1 MAIRPHSTAAPA
13 LEGAPAAP
21 LQLDIAGAQII
32 GDREVQED
40 AFLISHLGDAATLLI
55 VADGMGGHAAGNIA
69 STMAVQSCNRH
80 LSHHHESRRLPALLR
95 EAVLEAN
102 KTIADMVHETEAL
115 RGMGCTLVAAV
126 AHQDDLALLSGKI
139 YVATLSWAS
148 VGDSHLYLVRGG
160 GISKLNADHSY
171 GGFLDRMAALGQPV
185 EPEPGCA
192 RNMLMCALT
201 GEEIMEIDCPDTGT
215 RISSGDWLIAS
226 SDGLNTLN
234 RDDII
239 AIAGGA
245 SSARECAERLLQ
257 AVTEAQTKNQD
268 NTTVAVIRVKTRI
281 PTPRPSIPV
290 APPVAPVAL
299 PDQPLIEPGRP
310 TSPRS
315 GGRWLAGFVVVVI
328 LAALVYWLGMGGS
341 ETPAPTPSEPVATI
355 PETRPQAV
363 PIDPVQENNQKTKG
377 PTIDEAPPKAG
388 PEPQIAEPT
397 SFRDPLKSGGQGP
410 EMVWVPTGSYD
421 MGSARPG
428 ADPDERPQHPVRI
441 DRFAIG
447 RYEVSDA
454 EYGRFVRQT
463 GRGLP
468 PIRPSDPNVYP
479 VVSVSWHDALA
490 FTRWLSRETGLPYRL
505 PSEAEWEYA
514 AAAGTT
520 TPYWWGFKV
529 GADEAYCHGCGNHIP
544 RAPGAIGRFKA
555 NPYGLFDSAG
565 NVLEWVQDC
574 YFPAYEGA
582 SAEGAPRE
590 ADRCGDRVARGGG
603 FGTPTR
609 SLRTTKRFRFGAA
622 EGYDDVGIR
631 VARDP

>member
-1 MAIRPHSTAAPA
+1 MAIRPHPTAAPA

-21 LQLDIAGAQII
+21 LELDIAGAQII

-69 STMAVQSCNRH
+69 SNMAVQSCNRH
-80 LSHHHESRRLPALLR
+80 LCHHHESRRLPALLR

-268 NTTVAVIRVKTRI
+268 NTTVVVIRV
-281 PTPRPSIPV
+281 
-290 APPVAPVAL
+290 
-299 PDQPLIEPGRP
+299 
-310 TSPRS
+310 
-315 GGRWLAGFVVVVI
+315 
-328 LAALVYWLGMGGS
+328 
-341 ETPAPTPSEPVATI
+341 
-355 PETRPQAV
+355 
-363 PIDPVQENNQKTKG
+363 
-377 PTIDEAPPKAG
+377 AG
-388 PEPQIAEPT
+388 PDNDTASLDPRRSSHRARRSTGPAAHRARVAHEPQERCSMARGVGCG
-397 SFRDPLKSGGQGP
+397 RDPLGARLLARDGRIGDAGADAVGARGHHPRDTTRSGP
-410 EMVWVPTGSYD
+410 E
-421 MGSARPG
+421 RPG
-428 ADPDERPQHPVRI
+428 A
-441 DRFAIG
+441 G
-447 RYEVSDA
+447 
-454 EYGRFVRQT
+454 
-463 GRGLP
+463 
-468 PIRPSDPNVYP
+468 
-479 VVSVSWHDALA
+479 
-490 FTRWLSRETGLPYRL
+490 
-505 PSEAEWEYA
+505 
-514 AAAGTT
+514 
-520 TPYWWGFKV
+520 K
-529 GADEAYCHGCGNHIP
+529 
-544 RAPGAIGRFKA
+544 
-555 NPYGLFDSAG
+555 
-565 NVLEWVQDC
+565 
-574 YFPAYEGA
+574 
-582 SAEGAPRE
+582 
-590 ADRCGDRVARGGG
+590 
-603 FGTPTR
+603 
-609 SLRTTKRFRFGAA
+609 
-622 EGYDDVGIR
+622 
-631 VARDP
+631 

>member
-1 MAIRPHSTAAPA
+1 MAICPHPTAAPA
-13 LEGAPAAP
+13 LYGAPSVP
-21 LQLDIAGAQII
+21 LELDIAGAQIV

-69 STMAVQSCNRH
+69 SNMAVQSCNRH
-80 LSHHHESRRLPALLR
+80 LSHHHQSRGLPALLR
-95 EAVLEAN
+95 EAVIEAN

-126 AHQDDLALLSGKI
+126 AHD
-139 YVATLSWAS
+139 ATLSWAS
-148 VGDSHLYLVRGG
+148 VGDSHLYLVRGD

-201 GEEIMEIDCPDTGT
+201 GEDIMEIDCPDVGT

-245 SSARECAERLLQ
+245 SSARECAERLLR
-257 AVTEAQTKNQD
+257 AVTEVRAKNQD
-268 NTTVAVIRVKTRI
+268 NTTVVVIRVGTWT
-281 PTPRPSIPV
+281 PTPRIPV
-290 APPVAPVAL
+290 APPVAPPAL
-299 PDQPLIEPGRP
+299 PEPPLIEAERP
-310 TSPRS
+310 TSPSSR
-315 GGRWLAGFVVVVI
+315 GRWLAGLVVVVSL
-328 LAALVYWLGMGGS
+328 LALAYWLGMGGS
-341 ETPAPTPSEPVATI
+341 ETPGPAERVAPL
-355 PETRPQAV
+355 PETRPEAV
-363 PIDPVQENNQKTKG
+363 PKDPAHAIEEQ
-377 PTIDEAPPKAG
+377 PPVAE
-388 PEPQIAEPT
+388 PEPRVADPT
-397 SFRDPLKSGGQGP
+397 TFRDPLKSGGEGP
-410 EMVWVPTGSYD
+410 EMVWLPAGSYD

-428 ADPDERPQHPVRI
+428 ADPSERPRHLVRI

-454 EYGRFVRQT
+454 EYGRFARQT
-463 GRGLP
+463 GRALP

-490 FTRWLSRETGLPYRL
+490 FTRWLSHETGVSYRL

-529 GADEAYCHGCGNHIP
+529 GAEEAYCHGCGNHLP
-544 RAPGAIGRFKA
+544 RAPGPIGRFEA

-582 SAEGAPRE
+582 SADGAPRE
-590 ADRCGDRVARGGG
+590 ADRCEERVARGGG

-609 SLRTTKRFRFGAA
+609 ALRTTKRFRFGAA

>member
-1 MAIRPHSTAAPA
+1 MAIRSHSTAAPA
-13 LEGAPAAP
+13 EGAPSER
-21 LQLDIAGAQII
+21 LELDIAGAQII

-40 AFLISHLGDAATLLI
+40 AFLISHLGDVATLLI

-69 STMAVQSCNRH
+69 SNMAVQSCNRH
-80 LSHHHESRRLPALLR
+80 LCHHHESRRLPVLLR

-102 KTIADMVHETEAL
+102 KTIADMVHETEGL

-126 AHQDDLALLSGKI
+126 AHDAM
-139 YVATLSWAS
+139 LSWAS

-257 AVTEAQTKNQD
+257 AVTELGVKNQD
-268 NTTVAVIRVKTRI
+268 NTTVVAIRVQARI
-281 PTPRPSIPV
+281 PIPCLSIPIAPPIALAV
-290 APPVAPVAL
+290 AP
-299 PDQPLIEPGRP
+299 DHPLIEPAPLTR
-310 TSPRS
+310 PRS
-315 GGRWLAGFVVVVI
+315 GGRWLLGLVAVVI
-328 LAALVYWLGMGGS
+328 LLALVYWLGMSGS
-341 ETPAPTPSEPVATI
+341 ETRGPATVPD
-355 PETRPQAV
+355 TRPGAV
-363 PIDPVQENNQKTKG
+363 AKDPVQENNQKTKG
-377 PTIDEAPPKAG
+377 PAIEEARPKAG
-388 PEPQIAEPT
+388 SEPRIAKPT

-410 EMVWVPTGSYD
+410 EMVWIPAGSYD
-421 MGSARPG
+421 MGSNRPG

-441 DRFAIG
+441 ERFAIG

-490 FTRWLSRETGLPYRL
+490 FTRWLSRETGLRYRL

-514 AAAGTT
+514 ASAGTN
-520 TPYWWGFKV
+520 TPYWWGFRV
-529 GADEAYCHGCGNHIP
+529 GAEEAHCHGCGNHIP

-582 SAEGAPRE
+582 SADGTPRE
-590 ADRCGDRVARGGG
+590 ADRCEDRVARGGG

-622 EGYDDVGIR
+622 EGYEDVGIR

>member
-1 MAIRPHSTAAPA
+1 MAIHPHPTAAPA
-13 LEGAPAAP
+13 LDGAPAVP
-21 LQLDIAGAQII
+21 LELDIAGAQIL

-80 LSHHHESRRLPALLR
+80 LCHHHESRRLPALLR

-126 AHQDDLALLSGKI
+126 AHD
-139 YVATLSWAS
+139 ATLSWAS

-257 AVTEAQTKNQD
+257 AVTEVGTKNQD
-268 NTTVAVIRVKTRI
+268 NTTVVVIRVETGLT
-281 PTPRPSIPV
+281 TPRPSILV
-290 APPVAPVAL
+290 APPIAPAAL
-299 PDQPLIEPGRP
+299 PDQPFIKPESP
-310 TSPRS
+310 TSP
-315 GGRWLAGFVVVVI
+315 GIGVRWLAAGWIVVVI
-328 LAALVYWLGMGGS
+328 LLALVYWFGMGGS
-341 ETPAPTPSEPVATI
+341 ETPGPAPSEPAATI
-355 PETRPQAV
+355 PETRPEAV
-363 PIDPVQENNQKTKG
+363 PKDRAHENNQTTKG
-377 PTIDEAPPKAG
+377 PAIDEARPKAE

-397 SFRDPLKSGGQGP
+397 SFRDPLKIGGQGP
-410 EMVWVPTGSYD
+410 EMVWVPAGSYD

-454 EYGRFVRQT
+454 EYGRFARQT

-490 FTRWLSRETGLPYRL
+490 FTRWLSRETGLRYRL

-529 GADEAYCHGCGNHIP
+529 GTEEAYCHGCGNHIP

-582 SAEGAPRE
+582 SPDGAPRE
-590 ADRCGDRVARGGG
+590 ADRCEDRVARGGG

>member
-1 MAIRPHSTAAPA
+1 MAIRPHPTAAPA
-13 LEGAPAAP
+13 LDGAPSVP
-21 LQLDIAGAQII
+21 LELDIAGAQSI

-69 STMAVQSCNRH
+69 SNMAVQSCNRH
-80 LSHHHESRRLPALLR
+80 LCHHHESRDLPALLR

-115 RGMGCTLVAAV
+115 RGMGCTLVAVV
-126 AHQDDLALLSGKI
+126 AHD
-139 YVATLSWAS
+139 ATLSWAS

-201 GEEIMEIDCPDTGT
+201 GEEIMEIDCPDPGI
-215 RISSGDWLIAS
+215 RISSGDWLLAS

-245 SSARECAERLLQ
+245 SSVRECAERLLQ
-257 AVTEAQTKNQD
+257 AVAEARVKNQD
-268 NTTVAVIRVKTRI
+268 NTTVVAIRVQTRI
-281 PTPRPSIPV
+281 PTPRRSMPV
-290 APPVAPVAL
+290 APPIAPAAR
-299 PDQPLIEPGRP
+299 PDQPLFEPEPR

-315 GGRWLAGFVVVVI
+315 GVRWLAGLVVAVI
-328 LAALVYWLGMGGS
+328 LLALVYWLGMGGS
-341 ETPAPTPSEPVATI
+341 ETPGPALPEPVATL
-355 PETRPQAV
+355 PETRPEAV
-363 PIDPVQENNQKTKG
+363 PKDRVQENNQKTKG
-377 PTIDEAPPKAG
+377 PAIEEAPPEA
-388 PEPQIAEPT
+388 EPGIAEPT

-410 EMVWVPTGSYD
+410 EMVWLPAGSYD

-428 ADPDERPQHPVRI
+428 ADPDERPRHPVRI

-454 EYGRFVRQT
+454 EYGRFARHT

-490 FTRWLSRETGLPYRL
+490 FTRWLSRETGLRYRL

-544 RAPGAIGRFKA
+544 RAPRPIGRFKP
-555 NPYGLFDSAG
+555 NPFGLFDSAG

-582 SAEGAPRE
+582 SADGTPRE
-590 ADRCGDRVARGGG
+590 ADRCEDRVARGGG

>member
-1 MAIRPHSTAAPA
+1 M
-13 LEGAPAAP
+13 
-21 LQLDIAGAQII
+21 
-32 GDREVQED
+32 
-40 AFLISHLGDAATLLI
+40 
-55 VADGMGGHAAGNIA
+55 
-69 STMAVQSCNRH
+69 
-80 LSHHHESRRLPALLR
+80 
-95 EAVLEAN
+95 
-102 KTIADMVHETEAL
+102 
-115 RGMGCTLVAAV
+115 
-126 AHQDDLALLSGKI
+126 
-139 YVATLSWAS
+139 
-148 VGDSHLYLVRGG
+148 
-160 GISKLNADHSY
+160 
-171 GGFLDRMAALGQPV
+171 
-185 EPEPGCA
+185 
-192 RNMLMCALT
+192 
-201 GEEIMEIDCPDTGT
+201 
-215 RISSGDWLIAS
+215 
-226 SDGLNTLN
+226 
-234 RDDII
+234 
-239 AIAGGA
+239 
-245 SSARECAERLLQ
+245 
-257 AVTEAQTKNQD
+257 
-268 NTTVAVIRVKTRI
+268 
-281 PTPRPSIPV
+281 
-290 APPVAPVAL
+290 
-299 PDQPLIEPGRP
+299 
-310 TSPRS
+310 
-315 GGRWLAGFVVVVI
+315 
-328 LAALVYWLGMGGS
+328 
-341 ETPAPTPSEPVATI
+341 ATI
-355 PETRPQAV
+355 PETRPEAV
-363 PIDPVQENNQKTKG
+363 PKDRVQENNQKTKG
-377 PTIDEAPPKAG
+377 PAIDEARPKAE

-397 SFRDPLKSGGQGP
+397 AFRDPLKIGGQGP
-410 EMVWVPTGSYD
+410 EMVWVPAGSYD

-454 EYGRFVRQT
+454 EYGRFARQT

-490 FTRWLSRETGLPYRL
+490 FTRWLSRETGLRYRL

-529 GADEAYCHGCGNHIP
+529 GAEEAYCHGCGNHIP

-582 SAEGAPRE
+582 SADGAPRE
-590 ADRCGDRVARGGG
+590 ADRCEDRVARGGG

>member
-1 MAIRPHSTAAPA
+1 
-13 LEGAPAAP
+13 
-21 LQLDIAGAQII
+21 
-32 GDREVQED
+32 
-40 AFLISHLGDAATLLI
+40 
-55 VADGMGGHAAGNIA
+55 
-69 STMAVQSCNRH
+69 
-80 LSHHHESRRLPALLR
+80 
-95 EAVLEAN
+95 
-102 KTIADMVHETEAL
+102 
-115 RGMGCTLVAAV
+115 
-126 AHQDDLALLSGKI
+126 
-139 YVATLSWAS
+139 
-148 VGDSHLYLVRGG
+148 
-160 GISKLNADHSY
+160 
-171 GGFLDRMAALGQPV
+171 
-185 EPEPGCA
+185 
-192 RNMLMCALT
+192 
-201 GEEIMEIDCPDTGT
+201 EIDCPDTGT

-257 AVTEAQTKNQD
+257 AVTELGVKNQD
-268 NTTVAVIRVKTRI
+268 NTTVVAIRVQARI

-290 APPVAPVAL
+290 APPIAPAVAPER
-299 PDQPLIEPGRP
+299 PLMEPEPLKR
-310 TSPRS
+310 PRS
-315 GGRWLAGFVVVVI
+315 GGRWLAGLVVVVI
-328 LAALVYWLGMGGS
+328 LLALVYWLGMSGS
-341 ETPAPTPSEPVATI
+341 ETPGQAPSEPVATV
-355 PETRPQAV
+355 PETRPEAV
-363 PIDPVQENNQKTKG
+363 PKDPVHE
-377 PTIDEAPPKAG
+377 PAIEEARPKAE
-388 PEPQIAEPT
+388 PEPRIAEPT

-410 EMVWVPTGSYD
+410 EMVWVPAGSYD
-421 MGSARPG
+421 MGSNRPG

-479 VVSVSWHDALA
+479 VVSVSWHDALV
-490 FTRWLSRETGLPYRL
+490 FTRWLSRETGLRYRL

-514 AAAGTT
+514 AAAGTS
-520 TPYWWGFKV
+520 TPYWWGFRV
-529 GADEAYCHGCGNHIP
+529 GAGEAHCHGCGNHIP
-544 RAPGAIGRFKA
+544 RAPGAIGGFKA

-582 SAEGAPRE
+582 SADGAPRE
-590 ADRCGDRVARGGG
+590 ADRCENRVARGGG

-631 VARDP
+631 IARDP

>member
-1 MAIRPHSTAAPA
+1 MAIRPHPTAAPA
-13 LEGAPAAP
+13 LEGAPAVP
-21 LQLDIAGAQII
+21 LELDIAGAQII

-69 STMAVQSCNRH
+69 SNMAVQSCNRH
-80 LSHHHESRRLPALLR
+80 LCHHHESRRLPALLR

-126 AHQDDLALLSGKI
+126 AHD
-139 YVATLSWAS
+139 ATLSWAS

-268 NTTVAVIRVKTRI
+268 NTTVVVIRVETRI
-281 PTPRPSIPV
+281 TTPRPSIPV
-290 APPVAPVAL
+290 APPIAPAAP
-299 PDQPLIEPGRP
+299 PDQPLIEPESP

-315 GGRWLAGFVVVVI
+315 GVRWLAGWVVVVI
-328 LAALVYWLGMGGS
+328 LLALVYWLGMGGS
-341 ETPAPTPSEPVATI
+341 ETPGPAPSEPVATI
-355 PETRPQAV
+355 PETRPEAV
-363 PIDPVQENNQKTKG
+363 PKDRVHENNQKTKG
-377 PTIDEAPPKAG
+377 PAIDEARPKAE

-397 SFRDPLKSGGQGP
+397 SFRDPLKIGGQGP
-410 EMVWVPTGSYD
+410 EMVWVPAGSYD

-454 EYGRFVRQT
+454 EYGRFARQT

-490 FTRWLSRETGLPYRL
+490 FTRWLSRETGLRYRL

-574 YFPAYEGA
+574 YFPAYEDA
-582 SAEGAPRE
+582 SADGAPRE
-590 ADRCGDRVARGGG
+590 ADRCADRVARGGG

>member
-1 MAIRPHSTAAPA
+1 MAIRPHPTAAPA
-13 LEGAPAAP
+13 LDGAASVP
-21 LQLDIAGAQII
+21 LELDIAGAQIL

-40 AFLISHLGDAATLLI
+40 AFLISYLGDAASLLI

-69 STMAVQSCNRH
+69 SNMAVQTCNRH
-80 LSHHHESRRLPALLR
+80 LCHHHESRRLPALLR

-126 AHQDDLALLSGKI
+126 AHQDDLALLGGKF
-139 YVATLSWAS
+139 YDATLSWAS

-215 RISSGDWLIAS
+215 RISSGDWLIAC

-239 AIAGGA
+239 DIVGGA

-268 NTTVAVIRVKTRI
+268 NTTVVAIRVQSRI
-281 PTPRPSIPV
+281 TTPRPSISV
-290 APPVAPVAL
+290 APPVAPAAL
-299 PDQPLIEPGRP
+299 PDQPLIEPESR
-310 TSPRS
+310 TSHRS
-315 GGRWLAGFVVVVI
+315 RVRWLAAWFVVVI
-328 LAALVYWLGMGGS
+328 LLALVYWLGMGGS
-341 ETPAPTPSEPVATI
+341 ETPGPAPSEPVATI
-355 PETRPQAV
+355 PEKRPEAV
-363 PIDPVQENNQKTKG
+363 PKDRVHENNQQTKG
-377 PTIDEAPPKAG
+377 PAIE

-397 SFRDPLKSGGQGP
+397 SFRDPLKIGGQGP
-410 EMVWVPTGSYD
+410 EMVWVPAGNYD

-454 EYGRFVRQT
+454 EYGRFARQT

-468 PIRPSDPNVYP
+468 PNRPPDANVYP
-479 VVSVSWHDALA
+479 VVSVTWHDALA
-490 FTRWLSRETGLPYRL
+490 FTRWLSRETGLRYRL

-529 GADEAYCHGCGNHIP
+529 GAEEAYCHGCGNHLP

-582 SAEGAPRE
+582 SADGAPRE
-590 ADRCGDRVARGGG
+590 TDRCEDRVARGGG

-609 SLRTTKRFRFGAA
+609 SLRTTKRFRFAAA
-622 EGYDDVGIR
+622 ERYDDVGIR

>member
-1 MAIRPHSTAAPA
+1 MAIRPHPTVAPA
-13 LEGAPAAP
+13 LEGAPSVP
-21 LQLDIAGAQII
+21 LELDIAGAQIL

-69 STMAVQSCNRH
+69 SNMAVQSCNRH
-80 LSHHHESRRLPALLR
+80 LSDHHESRRLPALLR

-102 KTIADMVHETEAL
+102 KTIADMVHETDAL

-126 AHQDDLALLSGKI
+126 AHD
-139 YVATLSWAS
+139 ATLSWAS
-148 VGDSHLYLVRGG
+148 VGDSHLYLIRGG

-215 RISSGDWLIAS
+215 RMSSGDWLIAS

-268 NTTVAVIRVKTRI
+268 NTTVVAIRVETRI
-281 PTPRPSIPV
+281 TTPRLSIPV
-290 APPVAPVAL
+290 APPIAPAAL
-299 PDQPLIEPGRP
+299 PDQPLIEPEPP
-310 TSPRS
+310 TSHRS
-315 GGRWLAGFVVVVI
+315 GVRWLAAWVVVI
-328 LAALVYWLGMGGS
+328 LLALVYWLGMSGS
-341 ETPAPTPSEPVATI
+341 ETPGPAPSEPVATI
-355 PETRPQAV
+355 PEARPEAV
-363 PIDPVQENNQKTKG
+363 PKDRVQENNQKTKG
-377 PTIDEAPPKAG
+377 PAIEEARPKAE

-397 SFRDPLKSGGQGP
+397 SFRDPLKIGGQGP
-410 EMVWVPTGSYD
+410 EMVWVPAGSYD
-421 MGSARPG
+421 MGSNRPG

-454 EYGRFVRQT
+454 EYGRFARQT

-490 FTRWLSRETGLPYRL
+490 FTRWLSRETGLRYRL

-529 GADEAYCHGCGNHIP
+529 DAEEAACHGCGNHIP

-582 SAEGAPRE
+582 SADGAPRE
-590 ADRCGDRVARGGG
+590 ADRCEDRVARGGG

>member
-1 MAIRPHSTAAPA
+1 M
-13 LEGAPAAP
+13 
-21 LQLDIAGAQII
+21 
-32 GDREVQED
+32 
-40 AFLISHLGDAATLLI
+40 
-55 VADGMGGHAAGNIA
+55 
-69 STMAVQSCNRH
+69 
-80 LSHHHESRRLPALLR
+80 
-95 EAVLEAN
+95 LEAN

-126 AHQDDLALLSGKI
+126 AHDWAPRCP
-139 YVATLSWAS
+139 WAS

-201 GEEIMEIDCPDTGT
+201 GEEIVEIDSPITGT

-268 NTTVAVIRVKTRI
+268 NTTVVVIRVQTRI
-281 PTPRPSIPV
+281 PTPRPFDPRRSSRRARRCYRTSRSSSP
-290 APPVAPVAL
+290 
-299 PDQPLIEPGRP
+299 ESP

-315 GGRWLAGFVVVVI
+315 GVRWLAGLVVVVI
-328 LAALVYWLGMGGS
+328 LLALVYWLGMGGS
-341 ETPAPTPSEPVATI
+341 ETPGPTPSEPVATI
-355 PETRPQAV
+355 PETRPEAV
-363 PIDPVQENNQKTKG
+363 PKDRVHENNQKTKG
-377 PTIDEAPPKAG
+377 PAIDEARPKAE
-388 PEPQIAEPT
+388 PEPRIAEPT

-410 EMVWVPTGSYD
+410 EMVWVPAGSYD

-454 EYGRFVRQT
+454 EYGRFARQT

-490 FTRWLSRETGLPYRL
+490 FTRWLSQETGLPYRL

-529 GADEAYCHGCGNHIP
+529 GAEEAYCHGCGNHIP

-574 YFPAYEGA
+574 YFRGLRGRQRRRRP
-582 SAEGAPRE
+582 PR
-590 ADRCGDRVARGGG
+590 G
-603 FGTPTR
+603 R
-609 SLRTTKRFRFGAA
+609 SLRGPGGPRRGLRHTHALPAPAKRFRFGAA

>member
-1 MAIRPHSTAAPA
+1 MAICPHSTAAPA
-13 LEGAPAAP
+13 LDGAPSVP
-21 LQLDIAGAQII
+21 LGLDIAGAQII
-32 GDREVQED
+32 GDRAVQED

-69 STMAVQSCNRH
+69 SNMAVQSCNRH
-80 LSHHHESRRLPALLR
+80 LCHHHESRLPALLR

-102 KTIADMVHETEAL
+102 KTIADMVRETEAL

-126 AHQDDLALLSGKI
+126 AHD
-139 YVATLSWAS
+139 VTLSWAS

-215 RISSGDWLIAS
+215 GISSGDWLIAS

-234 RDDII
+234 RDDIV
-239 AIAGGA
+239 AIAGRA

-257 AVTEAQTKNQD
+257 AVTEARAKNQD
-268 NTTVAVIRVKTRI
+268 NTTVVAIRVETRI
-281 PTPRPSIPV
+281 PTPCPSIPV
-290 APPVAPVAL
+290 APPIAPAAA
-299 PDQPLIEPGRP
+299 PDQPLIEPEPP

-315 GGRWLAGFVVVVI
+315 GGRWLAAGLVVVVI
-328 LAALVYWLGMGGS
+328 LLALVYWLGMGGS
-341 ETPAPTPSEPVATI
+341 ETPGPAPSESVVTI
-355 PETRPQAV
+355 AETRPEAV
-363 PIDPVQENNQKTKG
+363 PKDRVHEPAIKET
-377 PTIDEAPPKAG
+377 PPKTE
-388 PEPQIAEPT
+388 PESRIAEPT
-397 SFRDPLKSGGQGP
+397 SFRDPLKIGGQGP
-410 EMVWVPTGSYD
+410 EMVWVPAGRYD
-421 MGSARPG
+421 MGSNRPG
-428 ADPDERPQHPVRI
+428 ADPDERPRHPVRI

-454 EYGRFVRQT
+454 EYGRFARQT
-463 GRGLP
+463 GRGVP
-468 PIRPSDPNVYP
+468 PIRPSDPNDYP
-479 VVSVSWHDALA
+479 VVSMSWYDALA
-490 FTRWLSRETGLPYRL
+490 FTRWLSRETGLRYRL

-520 TPYWWGFKV
+520 TPYWWGFQV
-529 GADEAYCHGCGNHIP
+529 DAEEAACHGCGNHIP

-574 YFPAYEGA
+574 YFPAYKGA
-582 SAEGAPRE
+582 SADGAPRE
-590 ADRCGDRVARGGG
+590 ADHCEDRVARGGG

-622 EGYDDVGIR
+622 QGYDDVGIR

>member
-1 MAIRPHSTAAPA
+1 MR
-13 LEGAPAAP
+13 LE
-21 LQLDIAGAQII
+21 LDIAGAQII

-69 STMAVQSCNRH
+69 SNMAVQSCNRH
-80 LSHHHESRRLPALLR
+80 LCHHHESRRLPVLLR

-102 KTIADMVHETEAL
+102 KTIADMVHETQAL

-126 AHQDDLALLSGKI
+126 VHQDDLALLNGKI
-139 YVATLSWAS
+139 YDATLSWAS

-257 AVTEAQTKNQD
+257 AVTEVGAKNQD
-268 NTTVAVIRVKTRI
+268 NTTVVAIRVETRI

-290 APPVAPVAL
+290 APPIAPAVA

-315 GGRWLAGFVVVVI
+315 GGRWLAGLVVVAI
-328 LAALVYWLGMGGS
+328 LMALVYWLGIGGS
-341 ETPAPTPSEPVATI
+341 PTEPVATI
-355 PETRPQAV
+355 PETRP
-363 PIDPVQENNQKTKG
+363 
-377 PTIDEAPPKAG
+377 EAIPKDLVHEPAIEEARPKAE
-388 PEPQIAEPT
+388 PEPRITEPT

-410 EMVWVPTGSYD
+410 EMVWVPAGSYD
-421 MGSARPG
+421 MGSNRPG

-441 DRFAIG
+441 ERFAIG

-490 FTRWLSRETGLPYRL
+490 FTRWLSRETGLRYRL

-514 AAAGTT
+514 AAAGTST
-520 TPYWWGFKV
+520 
-529 GADEAYCHGCGNHIP
+529 
-544 RAPGAIGRFKA
+544 
-555 NPYGLFDSAG
+555 
-565 NVLEWVQDC
+565 
-574 YFPAYEGA
+574 
-582 SAEGAPRE
+582 
-590 ADRCGDRVARGGG
+590 
-603 FGTPTR
+603 
-609 SLRTTKRFRFGAA
+609 
-622 EGYDDVGIR
+622 
-631 VARDP
+631 